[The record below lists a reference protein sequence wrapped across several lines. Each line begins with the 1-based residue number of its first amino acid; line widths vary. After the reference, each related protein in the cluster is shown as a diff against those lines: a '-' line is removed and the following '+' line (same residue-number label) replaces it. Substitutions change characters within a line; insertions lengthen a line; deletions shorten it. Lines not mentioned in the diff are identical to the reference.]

1 VTGTSPGSDLVLSVD
16 RVSKRFCRDFRR
28 SLRYGL
34 RDIASELLGRRRP
47 VESLRTGEFWALRD
61 VSLGVRRGEAVGL
74 IGPNGAGKTTLLRLI
89 SGLINPD
96 RGSLTVRGR
105 VAPLISLGVG
115 FNPVLTGAENIFV
128 IMTILGLTKKEIDRR
143 FAEVVDFAEIG
154 DALQAPVQTYS
165 WGMTAR
171 LGFACAVHAA
181 PDILVIDEV
190 LAVGD
195 SRFRVKCYR
204 RLAAMRDAG
213 AAFVLV
219 SHNPLAILSVCDS
232 ATYLSAGRVLVQG
245 APRSVVARY
254 EEEMAGNG
262 AAIPDGAAAAARS
275 VPDGY
280 TLLMAPSPTM
290 AAAVTIYKNL
300 PYDPVTDFVPIA
312 LAAQT
317 PFALVVNPSQ
327 PIHTVADLI
336 RLAKEKPGHFSY
348 GSAGPGTPHHLFAE
362 LFKGMTGI
370 EMSHVPYRGSG
381 PLLNDIVGG
390 HLPVTFVDFPPAVG
404 VLQTGKIR
412 PIGISTRSRL
422 ASFPAIPPVADT
434 VPGFDAASWQML
446 VAPAK
451 TPRPIVDKVNGILV
465 DYLKRPDTNDK
476 LQAVAIDVL
485 TSTPDELAAFIP
497 AEIAKWAQVV
507 KDAGIVPE

>member
-1 VTGTSPGSDLVLSVD
+1 MTGTSPGNDLALSVD

-47 VESLRTGEFWALRD
+47 VKSLRTGEFWALRD
-61 VSLGVRRGEAVGL
+61 VSLEVRRGEAVGL

-89 SGLINPD
+89 GGLINPD
-96 RGSLTVRGR
+96 GGSLTVRGR

-143 FAEVVDFAEIG
+143 FAEIVDFAEIG

-195 SRFRVKCYR
+195 TRFRVKCYR

-232 ATYLSAGRVLVQG
+232 ATYLSAGRVLAQG
-245 APRSVVARY
+245 PPRSVVARY

-262 AAIPDGAAAAARS
+262 AAIPDGAAAAARAVEGSGTRIES
-275 VPDGY
+275 VAFRDPAGNALERLVSGEPAELWVRGRAERALEAVSVVVLVREATEGGALVFELQSRDDAGPMEIPMGEFVIRVKLPYCGLNAGLYSVQVSLMEGY
-280 TLLMAPSPTM
+280 FLWMLDQSPTRIFRV
-290 AAAVTIYKNL
+290 AGREGTSQWLFYQPRGWELLTGLDL
-300 PYDPVTDFVPIA
+300 P
-312 LAAQT
+312 
-317 PFALVVNPSQ
+317 
-327 PIHTVADLI
+327 
-336 RLAKEKPGHFSY
+336 R
-348 GSAGPGTPHHLFAE
+348 AG
-362 LFKGMTGI
+362 
-370 EMSHVPYRGSG
+370 
-381 PLLNDIVGG
+381 
-390 HLPVTFVDFPPAVG
+390 
-404 VLQTGKIR
+404 
-412 PIGISTRSRL
+412 
-422 ASFPAIPPVADT
+422 
-434 VPGFDAASWQML
+434 
-446 VAPAK
+446 
-451 TPRPIVDKVNGILV
+451 
-465 DYLKRPDTNDK
+465 K
-476 LQAVAIDVL
+476 LDR
-485 TSTPDELAAFIP
+485 
-497 AEIAKWAQVV
+497 
-507 KDAGIVPE
+507 